1 MIRRI
6 QKEEKDKMS
15 SYLKKELPASS
26 RIIADIR
33 SFGFESDD
41 FYIYAD
47 FWADGEIKYIF
58 TVLAGKISI
67 YSYANE
73 IDIIDIYVFLRDNFI
88 GYRSVQGIEDKIR
101 DFRRHTLFREI
112 RSYDIMTCSVKHYK
126 APEEELPPCR
136 QATVEELDEIYSLF
150 DEDDGYAFIPSKRM
164 LEEMIEAGEVFV
176 TAESG
181 EIKACSLTL
190 NRAMRHAEI
199 AVLTSEGASDKQK
212 LSASA
217 ALCEKLYQKKYRCSV
232 RTDKIEEKSL
242 FKSLG
247 FTKWDKD
254 LYIAR

>member
-1 MIRRI
+1 MIRRVL
-6 QKEEKDKMS
+6 KEEKDKLS

-58 TVLAGKISI
+58 TVLSGKISI

-112 RSYDIMTCSVKHYK
+112 KSYDIMTCSVKHYK
-126 APEEELPPCR
+126 EPEGELPACR
-136 QATVEELDEIYSLF
+136 EAKPEDLEFIYSLF
-150 DEDDGYAFIPSKRM
+150 DSDSGYSFIPSKRM
-164 LEEMIEAGEVFV
+164 IEEMIEAGEVFAV
-176 TAESG
+176 KENGA
-181 EIKACSLTL
+181 IKACALTL
-190 NRAMRHAEI
+190 NRAMRHAEVAI
-199 AVLTSEGASDKQK
+199 LSAESASNEDK
-212 LSASA
+212 LSAIK
-217 ALCEKLYQKKYRCSV
+217 ALCEKLYLKKYRCSV
-232 RTDKIEEKSL
+232 RTDKLEEKSL

-247 FTKWDKD
+247 FSKWDKD